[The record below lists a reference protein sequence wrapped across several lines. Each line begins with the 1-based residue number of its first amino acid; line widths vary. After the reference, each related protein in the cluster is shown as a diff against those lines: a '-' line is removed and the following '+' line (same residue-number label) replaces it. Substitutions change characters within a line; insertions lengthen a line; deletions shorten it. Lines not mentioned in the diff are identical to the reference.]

1 MTCLLLNARKLLA
14 PVALAATWILCS
26 MAPRAQAAAES
37 TMTQG
42 WEDSSGASG
51 FPVDP
56 GVLTQGANRV
66 ITWDGEN
73 GIVVNSLVGAD
84 TFYNEGV
91 WGQGTVTANVEA
103 GLVWNGHETTSTVQ
117 DFYVSPGASGE
128 FDNHATGVGSV
139 IAGYDPTADPNNY
152 PYYKLGMAPL
162 TTLSSG
168 AIATNWYNAVD
179 PVTGGTNTYFNVTAG
194 TFYSAYN
201 HYFTQS
207 ATHTLNYGGFSF
219 QFSAPTDV
227 INSSW
232 GYDDPLGT
240 DPLTMAADGF
250 ARANPLT
257 TLVVAAGNSTTASN
271 PSDNVGGPA
280 SGYNSISVGAVGNY
294 TYNDFSTVADFSSR
308 GPQDYYDPVNGVIPG
323 VRAPVDIVAPGTSMV
338 VAFYGGQTGGN
349 GLSLSTTTPDSL
361 RGRKGL
367 VHLRGGWHQL
377 RRASRHRR
385 GRPAQE
391 HQLFDRR
398 WRRLA

>member
-1 MTCLLLNARKLLA
+1 MGRFSRSRMKSMSRWMVFVETSSSSASFRQFGNFPALSFSWSRIIRSSGGRDNGAPLSFTRAGAVDLGRTMSSGLPQGAGKDNKKFCGWDRIYSLFPPNRLHERFCNPSSTVAFWVKEVINIITLDSLPLA
-14 PVALAATWILCS
+14 GG
-26 MAPRAQAAAES
+26 AAANHDMPPAQRQE
-37 TMTQG
+37 TARAG
-42 WEDSSGASG
+42 RACGHLDSLLDGAARTG
-51 FPVDP
+51 GCREHDDARVGRFVWRLRVP
-56 GVLTQGANRV
+56 GRSRRFDAGANRV

-128 FDNHATGVGSV
+128 FGNHATGVGSV

-219 QFSAPTDV
+219 QFYGANGCHQQQLGMRW
-227 INSSW
+227 I
-232 GYDDPLGT
+232 PLGT
-240 DPLTMAADGF
+240 RSPHNGGRRIGPRQPS
-250 ARANPLT
+250 ARPC
-257 TLVVAAGNSTTASN
+257 
-271 PSDNVGGPA
+271 
-280 SGYNSISVGAVGNY
+280 
-294 TYNDFSTVADFSSR
+294 
-308 GPQDYYDPVNGVIPG
+308 
-323 VRAPVDIVAPGTSMV
+323 
-338 VAFYGGQTGGN
+338 
-349 GLSLSTTTPDSL
+349 LS
-361 RGRKGL
+361 
-367 VHLRGGWHQL
+367 
-377 RRASRHRR
+377 
-385 GRPAQE
+385 
-391 HQLFDRR
+391 
-398 WRRLA
+398 